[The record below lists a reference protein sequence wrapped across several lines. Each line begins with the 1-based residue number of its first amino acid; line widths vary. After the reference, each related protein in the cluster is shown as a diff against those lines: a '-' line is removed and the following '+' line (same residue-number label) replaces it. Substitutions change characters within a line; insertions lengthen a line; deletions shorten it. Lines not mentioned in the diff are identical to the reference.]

1 MSDESIVDV
10 ISDDLVSMVADEASE
25 HTDCEHLV
33 CWTRSVV
40 EAVAP
45 LLAADEALLARIRA
59 VAVGE
64 AGSEATPKDD
74 LRGAS

>member
-1 MSDESIVDV
+1 MTDESIRDV
-10 ISDDLVSMVADEASE
+10 IPDDLVTKVAAEAGE

-45 LLAADEALLARIRA
+45 LLAADEALLARIRS
-59 VAVGE
+59 VSDG
-64 AGSEATPKDD
+64 
-74 LRGAS
+74 